1 MDQGR
6 IKAPFVMR
14 YKYDWDVWYR
24 CIKNKAINDGIWVFI
39 DPATDVILNWPQMP
53 DYTETEPDAAGAVH
67 APAAES
73 IASPLPSSSSDGTEL
88 SITTG
93 VYEHLFMTSVSNRP
107 SERYGPHETS
117 HGDRKEE
124 STWYFKKPQMPRN
137 MPLNTS
143 IQIMNQVLSHQTSQ
157 YLFLDGKLSSFGHW
171 FEASLDGRFSE
182 IAATEGSIR
191 GKLRKLHRLVRPD
204 LETLAEIAEE
214 SLVRLL
220 GADLDDELD
229 EWLVKL
235 DQLYSRCEALIGSS
249 FIARCNNAVITLL
262 KAIGRRFP
270 KLQSDLRGTLRAAK
284 TSSNPLD
291 FHKVIN
297 HVRQH
302 IGFTEYEYDYLFV
315 E

>member
-143 IQIMNQVLSHQTSQ
+143 IQIMNQR
-157 YLFLDGKLSSFGHW
+157 LDGG
-171 FEASLDGRFSE
+171 FSE

-214 SLVRLL
+214 TLVRLL

-270 KLQSDLRGTLRAAK
+270 KLQSDLR
-284 TSSNPLD
+284 
-291 FHKVIN
+291 V
-297 HVRQH
+297 
-302 IGFTEYEYDYLFV
+302 
-315 E
+315 

>member
-124 STWYFKKPQMPRN
+124 STCIYSWMGSSPRSDIG
-137 MPLNTS
+137 LKR
-143 IQIMNQVLSHQTSQ
+143 
-157 YLFLDGKLSSFGHW
+157 LDGG
-171 FEASLDGRFSE
+171 FSE

-214 SLVRLL
+214 TLVRLL